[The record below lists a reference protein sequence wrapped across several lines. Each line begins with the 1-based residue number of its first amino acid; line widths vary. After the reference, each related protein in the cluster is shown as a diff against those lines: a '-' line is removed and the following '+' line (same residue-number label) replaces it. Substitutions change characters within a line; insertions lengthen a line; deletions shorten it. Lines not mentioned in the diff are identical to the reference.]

1 MLRRSP
7 LRHAALAA
15 LLATACSGSSST
27 TTFTGA
33 NVGGN
38 YTVNVTNGTNGCNL
52 GGWTDGAM
60 SSGIGVAVTQNGTQL
75 AATVGG
81 VVGLFM
87 TAGIGTNTFSGA
99 LVGTQASM
107 TATGTVQGTQGS
119 CTFTTNATV
128 NATFSGDTMQGTV
141 TYTRVP
147 STQSSGC
154 AAIQG
159 CQSIQNFSGARP
171 PA

>member
-1 MLRRSP
+1 MLRYNPFRQ
-7 LRHAALAA
+7 ATLAA

-33 NVGGN
+33 NVSGN
-38 YTVNVTNGTNGCNL
+38 YTVNVTNGSNGCNM

-60 SSGIGVAVTQNGTQL
+60 SSGIAVALSQNGTQL
-75 AATVGG
+75 TATVGG

-99 LVGTQASM
+99 LVGSQGSM
-107 TATGTVQGTQGS
+107 TATGTVQGAQGS

-147 STQSSGC
+147 TAQSSGC

-159 CQSIQNFSGARP
+159 CQSIQNF
-171 PA
+171 